1 MKVLERYLVGAFLGP
16 FLWCLTA
23 FSMLYVVVDLFGH
36 LDEIIRSKVSFSI
49 LMQYYGASF
58 PQIFVQVVPFAIL
71 LGTIYSLST
80 LSHHNEITAMRSSGM
95 SLARITV
102 PLLIVGTITSA
113 VSFYVNDRIV
123 PDALWVTE
131 TIKQERL
138 EPPRE
143 SGRRSPIMANVT
155 FYGTGNRLCYAS
167 AFDVGA
173 EQLQDV
179 TILEHDTEQK
189 PLTKL
194 VARQGRWANNAWLFT
209 ICTQH
214 RLDPW
219 GQIIGQPI
227 HMKELKVDLG
237 QSPDDIVQGQS
248 RIEYMRIADL
258 RQYIG
263 NLRGAGSALIGRLL
277 VELHYRI
284 AQSASSIVVMLLG
297 MPFALRMSRSGAL
310 LGLGISLLIGFVYYG
325 LQAVILALGKGG
337 FLPPL
342 AAAWGANLLFSTL
355 GIALLWRVR

>member
-1 MKVLERYLVGAFLGP
+1 MKLLERYLVTAFAGP
-16 FLWCLTA
+16 FAWCLTA
-23 FSMLYVVVDLFGH
+23 FTLLYVVVDLFGH
-36 LDEIIRSKVSFSI
+36 LDEIIRSKVSLSI
-49 LMQYYGASF
+49 LVQYYGASF

-71 LGTIYSLST
+71 LGTIYALST
-80 LSHHNEITAMRSSGM
+80 LSRHNEIIAMRSSGI
-95 SLARITV
+95 SLARIIAPFLV
-102 PLLIVGTITSA
+102 VGVIASA
-113 VSFYVNDRIV
+113 IAFFVNDRIV

-138 EPPRE
+138 EPPRAG
-143 SGRRSPIMANVT
+143 GRRSPIMTNVT
-155 FYGTGNRLCYAS
+155 FYGVGNRLCYAS

-173 EQLQDV
+173 HRLQDV

-194 VARQGRWANNAWLFT
+194 VARQGRWQGETWLFT
-209 ICTQH
+209 DCTQH

-219 GQIIGQPI
+219 GQIIGLPV
-227 HMKELKVDLG
+227 HLKELRVDLG
-237 QSPDDIVQGQS
+237 QNPDDIIRGQS
-248 RIEYMRIADL
+248 RIEYMRVADL

-284 AQSASSIVVMLLG
+284 AQSASSLVVIFLG
-297 MPFALRMSRSGAL
+297 MPFALRMGRSGAL
-310 LGLGISLLIGFVYYG
+310 LGLGVSLLIGFVYYG

-342 AAAWGANLLFSTL
+342 MAAWGANLLFA
-355 GIALLWRVR
+355 GIGVGLLWRVR